1 MIEFQ
6 RKIMGDPV
14 RNKAL
19 AEALKHVIVP
29 GKSIVADIGSGTGF
43 LSFLASKLGAKHCY
57 LYEYSGALELSKKI
71 AKENGI
77 KNCTFIK
84 KHSMHVKNPVQA
96 DVVISE
102 TLGNFALEEHMLETL
117 MDAKRFL
124 KPGGALIPSSLRQFV
139 CPVIAPRLWKEINV
153 WKDIPFDLRWTAAE
167 EMTLQNMY
175 VKTVRPE
182 ELLSYGTQ
190 EWDRMDFQKKE
201 KSIREA
207 TVRWTVAGDTA
218 VYGFALFWECELLP
232 GITLSTSPTKPAT
245 HWGQIFL
252 PVGNPLKFQQSDEMQ
267 LTLRS
272 DTRLKTGVILRWGI
286 RQTRGGRTVAEQ
298 SLDMGKGLLHL

>member
-1 MIEFQ
+1 
-6 RKIMGDPV
+6 
-14 RNKAL
+14 
-19 AEALKHVIVP
+19 
-29 GKSIVADIGSGTGF
+29 
-43 LSFLASKLGAKHCY
+43 
-57 LYEYSGALELSKKI
+57 
-71 AKENGI
+71 
-77 KNCTFIK
+77 
-84 KHSMHVKNPVQA
+84 MHVKNPVQA

-190 EWDRMDFQKKE
+190 EWDRMDFQKKRRASA
-201 KSIREA
+201 KRPCGGRSRVTPPSTASRSSGNASFCRE
-207 TVRWTVAGDTA
+207 
-218 VYGFALFWECELLP
+218 
-232 GITLSTSPTKPAT
+232 SP
-245 HWGQIFL
+245 
-252 PVGNPLKFQQSDEMQ
+252 FQQVLRNRQRTGDKSSC
-267 LTLRS
+267 LWVTL
-272 DTRLKTGVILRWGI
+272 
-286 RQTRGGRTVAEQ
+286 
-298 SLDMGKGLLHL
+298 